1 MITNPDTLIVNNAH
15 LAITSAEAVGVAIAI
30 DHVETPIV
38 ILPETFT
45 EALRPQREI
54 GDQVNSFMLCVL
66 ISKSAKRI
74 KVRAENMGV
83 SLPLS
88 IITRSIQRAYQ
99 LAAKD
104 ENGPF
109 VDSRPNLAKLM
120 KLNDK
125 ILRDEIKRQ
134 TQIIVKK

>member
-1 MITNPDTLIVNNAH
+1 
-15 LAITSAEAVGVAIAI
+15 
-30 DHVETPIV
+30 
-38 ILPETFT
+38 
-45 EALRPQREI
+45 
-54 GDQVNSFMLCVL
+54 
-66 ISKSAKRI
+66 
-74 KVRAENMGV
+74 MGV
-83 SLPLS
+83 SLPMS

-125 ILRDEIKRQ
+125 ILHDEIKRQ
-134 TQIIVKK
+134 TQVIVKK